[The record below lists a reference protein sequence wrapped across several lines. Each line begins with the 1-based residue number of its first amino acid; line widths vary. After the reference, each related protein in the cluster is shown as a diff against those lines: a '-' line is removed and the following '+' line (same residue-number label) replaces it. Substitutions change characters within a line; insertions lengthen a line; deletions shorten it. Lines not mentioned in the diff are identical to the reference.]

1 MVIKFNGFIYDLT
14 EKDAVKCLQEEI
26 NKMYAENEKLRSV
39 ENLETITE
47 NILLKQSQNQKAIEC
62 LREVW
67 KDFEKR
73 LFTKK
78 WDDKV
83 YVAQICNMINHIFDN
98 KIKEL
103 EEK

>member
-47 NILLKQSQNQKAIEC
+47 NILLKNTQNQKAIEC
-62 LREVW
+62 LKEVL
-67 KDFEKR
+67 EKGYN
-73 LFTKK
+73 LNQKEWF
-78 WDDKV
+78 D
-83 YVAQICNMINHIFDN
+83 YVCN

-103 EEK
+103 EENNE